1 MLGVFS
7 LDGSL
12 VNLYKDINEFKK
24 AKQQFKLTQEMELD
38 EVGEF
43 LLYSVNDLCHLQQ
56 IMREIQ
62 KEHLGS

>member
-12 VNLYKDINEFKK
+12 VNLYKDINEFKEAK
-24 AKQQFKLTQEMELD
+24 AKFKETQDIELD
-38 EVGEF
+38 DVGEF
-43 LLYSVNDLCHLQQ
+43 LLYTINDLSHLQEV
-56 IMREIQ
+56 MREIQ